1 MNLRPKRR
9 NELNVDITPLIDV
22 VFLLLLFFMVS
33 ATFDIASQIKIT
45 LPEASET
52 PKEGNVD
59 EVNIA
64 IDKTDHIFINNQ
76 ALVNTQIETI
86 REALRDAALDL
97 EDPPIIINADAD
109 ARHQLVIRV
118 MDAARQLGLVRITF
132 ATRAL
137 EDEPS
142 AG

>member
-9 NELNVDITPLIDV
+9 NDLNVDITPLIDV

-45 LPEASET
+45 LPEAAET

-64 IDKTDHIFINNQ
+64 IDKADRIYINNQ
-76 ALVNTQIETI
+76 ALVNTQTETI
-86 REALRDAALDL
+86 REALRDAALDM
-97 EDPPIIINADAD
+97 EDPSIIINADAD

-118 MDAARQLGLVRITF
+118 MDAARQLDLLRITF

-137 EDEPS
+137 EGES
-142 AG
+142 QAE

>member
-9 NELNVDITPLIDV
+9 NDLNVDITPLIDV

-45 LPEASET
+45 LPEAAET

-64 IDKTDHIFINNQ
+64 IDKADRIYINNQ
-76 ALVNTQIETI
+76 ALVNTQTETI
-86 REALRDAALDL
+86 REALRDAALDM
-97 EDPPIIINADAD
+97 EDPSIIINADAD

-118 MDAARQLGLVRITF
+118 MDAARQIDLLHITF

-137 EDEPS
+137 DGEPQ
-142 AG
+142 AE

>member
-45 LPEASET
+45 LPEAAET
-52 PKEGNVD
+52 PKEGIVD
-59 EVNIA
+59 EINVA
-64 IDKTDHIFINNQ
+64 IDKADRIYINNQ
-76 ALVNTQIETI
+76 ALVNTQTETI
-86 REALRDAALDL
+86 REALRDAALDM
-97 EDPPIIINADAD
+97 EDPSIIINADAD

-118 MDAARQLGLVRITF
+118 MDAARQISLVRITF

-137 EDEPS
+137 EGEPQ
-142 AG
+142 AE

>member
-9 NELNVDITPLIDV
+9 NDLNVDITPLIDV

-45 LPEASET
+45 LPEAAET
-52 PKEGNVD
+52 PKESNVD

-64 IDKTDHIFINNQ
+64 IDKDDRIYINNRS
-76 ALVNTQIETI
+76 LVNTQPETI
-86 REALRDAALDL
+86 REALRDAALDM
-97 EDPPIIINADAD
+97 EDPPVIINADAD

-118 MDAARQLGLVRITF
+118 MDAARQLGLLRITF
-132 ATRAL
+132 ATRVL
-137 EDEPS
+137 DEQP
-142 AG
+142 